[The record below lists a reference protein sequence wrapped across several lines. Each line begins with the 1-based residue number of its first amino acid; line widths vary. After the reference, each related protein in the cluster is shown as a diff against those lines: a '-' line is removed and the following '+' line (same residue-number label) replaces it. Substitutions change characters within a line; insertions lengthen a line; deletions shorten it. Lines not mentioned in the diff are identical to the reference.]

1 MIGSLVLLITIAS
14 SQPTPI
20 SFRCDS
26 MEVTQNPA
34 RSKCQGNAIAKQQD
48 ILICCK
54 AFVTKADQDW
64 QWKSLH
70 CVGDVRAQ
78 RGTELAWAH
87 EATFQVEDGR
97 LTLEGKPVLQRG
109 KSLMQGTQII
119 IEKEL
124 NKARI
129 IKPRGIMHHSAQPQ
143 TNSSAEAIGALPNVC
158 PLPPRPE
165 KTSK

>member
-14 SQPTPI
+14 GQPTPI

-34 RSKCQGNAIAKQQD
+34 RSQCLGNAIAQQQD
-48 ILICCK
+48 ILICCN
-54 AFVTKADQDW
+54 AFMTKADQDW

-78 RGTELAWAH
+78 RGSELAWAN
-87 EATFQVEDGR
+87 EAIFEINTGK
-97 LTLEGKPVLQRG
+97 LILEGEPILQRG

-129 IKPRGIMHHSAQPQ
+129 IKPRGIMHHLSQPQ
-143 TNSSAEAIGALPNVC
+143 TVASAKPISVLPSVC
-158 PLPPRPE
+158 PLPARPA
-165 KTSK
+165 KATK

>member
-1 MIGSLVLLITIAS
+1 MIGSLVLVITIAS
-14 SQPTPI
+14 GQPTPI

-34 RSKCQGNAIAKQQD
+34 RSQCQGNAIAKQED

-54 AFVTKADQDW
+54 TFVTKADQDW

-78 RGTELAWAH
+78 RGSELAWAN
-87 EATFQVEDGR
+87 EATFEISEGK
-97 LTLEGKPVLQRG
+97 LILEGDPVLQRG

-129 IKPRGIMHHSAQPQ
+129 IKPRGIMHHFSPAKTSTAAKPI
-143 TNSSAEAIGALPNVC
+143 SELPAAC
-158 PLPPRPE
+158 PLPTRPQ
-165 KTSK
+165 KAPK